1 MTNTDEMK
9 KPLFSLKNLTVMALF
24 AALLCVSAYISI
36 PLPFPGAPHLT
47 LQNFMVLLIA
57 LLFPLEQSFIIVL
70 VWMLLGIVG
79 VPVFIGG
86 KGSIGYLLQPWGG
99 YTIVFLV
106 IAIVLPLIRG
116 KKYNRIRY
124 TIAGIMGA
132 LLIDFLGMLYLH
144 FYPGSGYESWTLSFT
159 AGFVVFLP
167 LDLIK
172 SIVAAQ
178 IIPFFKKIL
187 RNS

>member
-1 MTNTDEMK
+1 MKKTDETG
-9 KPLFSLKNLTVMALF
+9 KPLFSLKDLTMMALF
-24 AALLCVSAYISI
+24 AALLYVSAYISI

-70 VWMLLGIVG
+70 VWMLLGVVG

-86 KGSIGYLLQPWGG
+86 KASIGYLLQPWGG

-106 IAIVLPLIRG
+106 IAVLLPLIRG

-124 TIAGIMGA
+124 TVSAVIGA
-132 LLIDFLGMLYLH
+132 LLIDLLGMLFLH
-144 FYPGSGYESWTLSFT
+144 FYPGSGYSSWTLCFT
-159 AGFVVFLP
+159 AGFIVFLP

-172 SIVAAQ
+172 SVVAAQ
-178 IIPFFKKIL
+178 IIPLFKMVIS
-187 RNS
+187 RS